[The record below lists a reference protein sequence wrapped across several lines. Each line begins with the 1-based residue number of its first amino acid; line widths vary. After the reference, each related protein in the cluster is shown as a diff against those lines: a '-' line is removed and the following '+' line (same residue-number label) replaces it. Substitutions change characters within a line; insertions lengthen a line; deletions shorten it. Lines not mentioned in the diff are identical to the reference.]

1 MRGRAGLL
9 GERAPPPPGLRRGGP
24 ARHAP
29 GGGARGSGD
38 RHPDRASAAD
48 PGRHRGGGYHR
59 PDPASLLVPWLPP
72 LNPVLQA
79 TFRRVSLAPGLL
91 WLVTGQAVVLG
102 LACADASTSLARA
115 RRPRLTTG
123 RPRAAG
129 WRGDRRPGRPRA
141 TRNSRRGTLV
151 TEVTACSGV
160 GETPSRR

>member
-1 MRGRAGLL
+1 MHLAEACAGAGTGILI
-9 GERAPPPPGLRRGGP
+9 APPLRTRVGTAVAGITGLTLL
-24 ARHAP
+24 
-29 GGGARGSGD
+29 
-38 RHPDRASAAD
+38 
-48 PGRHRGGGYHR
+48 
-59 PDPASLLVPWLPP
+59 SLLVPWVPP

-79 TFRRVSLAPGLL
+79 TFRRVSPAPGLL

-102 LACADASTSLARA
+102 LACAVASTSLARA